1 METKKYKCQYCGRVM
16 DSLDP
21 HNCNNGFRKK
31 GLWFKEII
39 MEDKKEMVN
48 HPDHYNNGS
57 MECIDAMVGAY
68 GEYSTAEFCK
78 INAFKYLWRLGH
90 KDDEAQEIGKIKW
103 YLDKYLELKKSIEKK
118 IEEPVHPVGFVVP
131 EGVALYRKDT
141 LLKKGLTDRE
151 AENILNK

>member
-1 METKKYKCQYCGRVM
+1 MNSR
-16 DSLDP
+16 DP

-48 HPDHYNNGS
+48 HPAHYNNGD

-68 GEYSTAEFCK
+68 GSEEARIFCK
-78 INAFKYLWRLGH
+78 ISVFKYLWRLGH
-90 KDDEAQEIGKIKW
+90 KDDEAQEIGKMKW
-103 YLDKYLELKKSIEKK
+103 YLDKYLELAKPPIP
-118 IEEPVHPVGFVVP
+118 IGLRLDTGEPIF
-131 EGVALYRKDT
+131 EGEITISSGAPTALYGKSE

-151 AENILNK
+151 AENIINK